1 MYAIIYNACK
11 ICISYNM
18 KIPCNI
24 KKKNLVI
31 TTSNA
36 YMDFIPYFKA
46 EATSFDQEIIGE
58 TVFSLSSH
66 LEIL

>member
-1 MYAIIYNACK
+1 
-11 ICISYNM
+11 M

>member
-1 MYAIIYNACK
+1 MHAKYVSHITWKYHVIL
-11 ICISYNM
+11 
-18 KIPCNI
+18 
-24 KKKNLVI
+24 KKNNLVI

>member
-1 MYAIIYNACK
+1 MHAKYVSHITWKYHVIL
-11 ICISYNM
+11 
-18 KIPCNI
+18 
-24 KKKNLVI
+24 KKKHLVI